1 MPKIYKYFGIVFL
14 FHARDHQ
21 PIHIHGRKRGAESKA
36 EIIIKDG
43 DIVKI
48 RICKVGNKIPLSRED
63 RQRFVIFV
71 EKYAEDIRNKWIM
84 FYVDGITPKMEEIKE
99 V

>member
-1 MPKIYKYFGIVFL
+1 M
-14 FHARDHQ
+14 
-21 PIHIHGRKRGAESKA
+21 
-36 EIIIKDG
+36 
-43 DIVKI
+43 
-48 RICKVGNKIPLSRED
+48 GNKIPLSRED
-63 RQRFVIFV
+63 RRRFVIFV